1 MKKILLTLCCLAVFG
16 AVRAQYT
23 ERRSIHEIRFG
34 YGWLTSNGVLDGS
47 TEMLGT
53 AAGTDMTYG
62 NESRSGAF
70 ALSYRCRLMPKFRLG
85 ATFAYE
91 KVTKD
96 YLYRLPDEGMQ
107 LFTTPG
113 KNRFLT
119 LTVDTQFTYLQTPS
133 GVFAL
138 YWSASAG
145 VTFHRQRLEGLDPSR
160 RSRTRFAYQFSPLG
174 MTLGAKQ
181 LGLFGEVGFGYRGIF
196 QLGIYARF

>member
-1 MKKILLTLCCLAVFG
+1 MKQILLMLCFFAALGTVYG
-16 AVRAQYT
+16 QQT
-23 ERRSIHEIRFG
+23 ERPSIHEIRFG
-34 YGWLTSNGVLDGS
+34 YGWLTSNGVIDGS

-53 AAGTDMTYG
+53 AAGADQTYG

-91 KVTKD
+91 KITKD

-107 LFTTPG
+107 LFTTKG

-119 LTVDTQFTYLQTPS
+119 LTVDTQFTYLQSPS
-133 GVFAL
+133 GVFSL
-138 YWSASAG
+138 YWAACAG
-145 VTFHRQRLEGLDPSR
+145 ITFHRQRLEGLDPSR
-160 RSRTRFAYQFSPLG
+160 RGRTRFAYQFSPLG

-181 LGLFGEVGFGYRGIF
+181 LGIFGEVGFGYRGVF
-196 QLGIYARF
+196 QLGFYARF